1 MRMAVSDHPQFD
13 EHELV
18 TFFHDPAT
26 GMRAI
31 VAVHSSAPLGMAGGG
46 CRLKPYASE
55 HDALRDVLRLSR
67 AMSFKLA
74 LAQIPAGGAKS
85 VIMAEQRDKT
95 PQLLAAFG
103 KAIDT
108 LGGRYV
114 AATDVGTTLDDLR
127 LMREHTQYVVA
138 DEKDTAWGTARGVLV
153 GIELGCAR
161 RLEKD
166 LSEVHVAI
174 QGIGKVGWSLAEQLV
189 ERGARITVADV
200 DDDAVARAVDQL
212 GANRADPDAIHAVD
226 ADVFAPCALGDVLD
240 ARTIEVLRCEVVAG
254 SANNPLVDELA
265 DAERL
270 MRRDILYLPDFVL
283 NMGGALAAGQ
293 GDAYDP
299 KDRVE
304 TVLGDV
310 MRRAGETGETPQNA
324 AIALARQAVAERRLY
339 VA

>member
-1 MRMAVSDHPQFD
+1 MAVYDHPQFD
-13 EHELV
+13 QHELV

-26 GMRAI
+26 GLHAI

-74 LAQIPAGGAKS
+74 LARIPAGGAKS
-85 VIMAEQRDKT
+85 VILADPRDKSRH
-95 PQLLAAFG
+95 LLAAFG
-103 KAIDT
+103 RAIDT

-127 LMREHTQYVVA
+127 TMREHTQYVVA
-138 DEKDTAWGTARGVLV
+138 DEKDTAWATARGVMV

-161 RLEKD
+161 RLDKD
-166 LSEVHVAI
+166 LSRVHVAV

-200 DDDAVARAVDQL
+200 DETAVARAVERL
-212 GANRADPDAIHAVD
+212 GAQRADPESIHAVD

-270 MRRDILYLPDFVL
+270 MKRNILYLPDFVL

-293 GDAYDP
+293 GEGYDP
-299 KDRVE
+299 KERVE
-304 TVLGDV
+304 TVLDDV
-310 MRRAGETGETPQNA
+310 MQRVDEIGETPQNA
-324 AIALARQAVAERRLY
+324 AIALARQSLAERRLSM
-339 VA
+339 A